1 MASRRPCGIAFPA
14 TAFSE
19 VTLIK
24 LAYFEQAIKWQ
35 KAPQWL

>member
-24 LAYFEQAIKWQ
+24 LAYSFEQAIKWQ
-35 KAPQWL
+35 KAPQ